1 MLMINLKKY
10 FEYLAILDK
19 SNRQL
24 DIDAIDELLLNVI
37 AKASYKE
44 HTLNVKDL
52 LGLKE
57 IASQATIHGRLK
69 KLAEKKL
76 ISLKGN
82 GIDGR
87 IKEVILTKLA
97 TKRFELLSKAIE
109 KA

>member
-1 MLMINLKKY
+1 MINLKKY
-10 FEYLAILDK
+10 INYLATLDK

-24 DIDAIDELLLNVI
+24 DIDAIDELLLNAI
-37 AKASYKE
+37 AKASYE
-44 HTLNVKDL
+44 ERILNVKDL

-69 KLAEKKL
+69 RLVEKKL

-82 GIDGR
+82 QVDAR
-87 IKEVILTKLA
+87 VKEVMLTKLS
-97 TKRFELLSKAIE
+97 TKRFELLNKAIQ

>member
-1 MLMINLKKY
+1 MLNLKKY
-10 FEYLAILDK
+10 INYLEILDK

-37 AKASYKE
+37 AKANYE
-44 HTLNVKDL
+44 QHILNVKDM

-69 KLAEKKL
+69 KLVEKKL

-82 GIDGR
+82 GVDGR
-87 IKEVILTKLA
+87 IKEVMLTKLA
-97 TKRFELLSKAIE
+97 TKRFELLSKAIQ